1 MTINRRDF
9 LKVSGAGAASTL
21 IAGCATQS
29 APTVAKASPKVVVV
43 GAGFGGATCAKY
55 LRTWGPNIEVT
66 LIDPN
71 DNFISC
77 PISNWV
83 IGGMK
88 TMADITRSYD
98 KLPSQYGVKMVKDY
112 VVAIDTKARIVKTK
126 GGGSFSYDRLVLSP
140 GVDIRTDLVGGFKEA
155 EAAGKVV
162 HAWKAG
168 AQTALLRK
176 QLVNM
181 PDGGVFVMSV
191 PTVPYRCPPGP
202 YERASLV
209 AAYFTKAKPKSKI
222 ILLDGNPDI
231 VSKKPL
237 FMGVWN
243 TLYKGMIDYRPNNA
257 PYRVNGDTMTV
268 TTEFDEVKGDV
279 LNVVPPQ
286 RAGAVCEMAGVRTAA
301 NDNWCPVNLTT
312 FESTTTPNV
321 HIIGDSV
328 SAALPKSGHMANN
341 MAKVC
346 ASAIVELLAGR
357 NPDTVPVIANTCYSA
372 VSDTKAG
379 YVANVWRW
387 EGAKGYVS
395 QPDGGA
401 TAVPD
406 ELNKAYNESWA
417 SNIWSDVLG

>member
-1 MTINRRDF
+1 
-9 LKVSGAGAASTL
+9 
-21 IAGCATQS
+21 
-29 APTVAKASPKVVVV
+29 
-43 GAGFGGATCAKY
+43 
-55 LRTWGPNIEVT
+55 
-66 LIDPN
+66 
-71 DNFISC
+71 
-77 PISNWV
+77 
-83 IGGMK
+83 
-88 TMADITRSYD
+88 
-98 KLPSQYGVKMVKDY
+98 
-112 VVAIDTKARIVKTK
+112 
-126 GGGSFSYDRLVLSP
+126 
-140 GVDIRTDLVGGFKEA
+140 
-155 EAAGKVV
+155 
-162 HAWKAG
+162 
-168 AQTALLRK
+168 
-176 QLVNM
+176 
-181 PDGGVFVMSV
+181 
-191 PTVPYRCPPGP
+191 VPYRCPPGP

-209 AAYFTKAKPKSKI
+209 ADYFTKAKPKSKI

-357 NPDTVPVIANTCYSA
+357 NPDTVPVITNTCYSA